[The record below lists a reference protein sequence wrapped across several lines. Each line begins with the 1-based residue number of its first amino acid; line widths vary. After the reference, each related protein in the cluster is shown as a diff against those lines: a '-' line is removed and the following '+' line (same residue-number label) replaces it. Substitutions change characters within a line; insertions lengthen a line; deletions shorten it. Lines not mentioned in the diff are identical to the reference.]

1 MAFSDIPSSS
11 GRGRSDT
18 PQGVPPVAAL
28 YRLLNGYLIGRTVQV
43 VAQLGVADVLRDG
56 PRSTAEI
63 ATAVGAHAPTLY
75 RLLRALASV
84 GLFTEVEHG
93 SFALTSVGDC
103 LRSDVPVSL
112 RALISLFGSDFYLQ
126 TFDHFLQAVQTGTSP
141 FKPAFGQPFYAYIG
155 QHPDMGAL
163 FDEGMSSVSSMV
175 NPAVLAAYDFSSI
188 RTLVEVGG
196 GQGALLVAI
205 LHANPAMR
213 GILFDL
219 PRVSEAARARI
230 AAEGLADRCAV
241 IEGDMFAGVPE
252 GADAYLIKNAL
263 IDMSDAQVVAVL
275 QNFRQAMSRQG
286 RLVVIDPVI
295 PPDDQ
300 SGGHP
305 AQSNKFLD
313 LVEFLLTEGGRG
325 RTRAEFQALFA
336 SAGFA
341 LTKVVAT
348 TSTVSIVEGE
358 PA

>member
-1 MAFSDIPSSS
+1 MPLRRTSGHPTRLALVNQEVREHLVFSNRLSPS
-11 GRGRSDT
+11 GQGRSDA
-18 PQGVPPVAAL
+18 PQGLPASAAL
-28 YRLLNGYLIGRTVQV
+28 YGLLNGYLIGRAIHVA
-43 VAQLGVADVLRDG
+43 AQLGVADVLRRVG
-56 PRSTAEI
+56 TGQLRSPRRWGLMRPPSI
-63 ATAVGAHAPTLY
+63 GCSAP
-75 RLLRALASV
+75 LASV

-93 SFALTSVGDC
+93 SFALTPVGDC

-126 TFDHFLQAVQTGTSP
+126 DLDHFLQAVQTGTSP

-163 FDEGMSSVSSMV
+163 FKEGMSSVSSMV

-241 IEGDMFAGVPE
+241 MEGDMFAGVPAE

-275 QNFRQAMSRQG
+275 QNFRHAMSRQG

-295 PPDDQ
+295 PPGDQ

-305 AQSNKFLD
+305 AQSGRGPLD
-313 LVEFLLTEGGRG
+313 LVEFLLT
-325 RTRAEFQALFA
+325 
-336 SAGFA
+336 
-341 LTKVVAT
+341 
-348 TSTVSIVEGE
+348 
-358 PA
+358 